1 MSTSSPLR
9 DLEGTLV
16 LVGAGKMGGAMLEGW
31 LALGLDPRRAAIVE
45 PRPSP
50 EIAALEARGVRLN
63 PPLESVT
70 DAAVV
75 IIAVKPQVAPEAVP
89 ALKALI
95 RPATV
100 AVSVMAGKTMGFLE
114 SALSP
119 ESAIIRAMPNTPA
132 SIGRGITVAVPNRN
146 VTAAQRALTDTL
158 LRATGKVEWAD
169 DEALIDAVTAV
180 SGSGPAYVFLLAEA
194 LARAGAAAGL
204 PPDLAERLAR
214 ETVAGAGELLHR
226 SPLPAST
233 LRENVTSPNGTTA
246 AALGVLMAPDGMDP
260 LLEKAVAAA
269 ANRSRELAR

>member
-9 DLEGTLV
+9 DLAGTLV

-31 LALGLDPRRAAIVE
+31 LALGLDPRRAVIVE

-63 PPLESVT
+63 PPLESVV

-75 IIAVKPQVAPEAVP
+75 IIAVKPQVAADAVP
-89 ALKALI
+89 PLKSVI

-114 SALSP
+114 TALS
-119 ESAIIRAMPNTPA
+119 SQAAIIRAMPNTPA
-132 SIGRGITVAVPNRN
+132 AIGRGITVAVPNRN
-146 VTAAQRALTDTL
+146 VTEAQRALTNTL

-269 ANRSRELAR
+269 ANRSRELAG

>member
-9 DLEGTLV
+9 DLAGTLV

-31 LALGLDPRRAAIVE
+31 LALGLDPHRAVIVE

-50 EIAALEARGVRLN
+50 EIAALERRGVRLN

-114 SALSP
+114 GALSS
-119 ESAIIRAMPNTPA
+119 EAAIIRAMPNTPA
-132 SIGRGITVAVPNRN
+132 AIGRGITVAVPNRN

-246 AALGVLMAPDGMDP
+246 AALSVLMAPDGMDP

-269 ANRSRELAR
+269 AKRSRELAG